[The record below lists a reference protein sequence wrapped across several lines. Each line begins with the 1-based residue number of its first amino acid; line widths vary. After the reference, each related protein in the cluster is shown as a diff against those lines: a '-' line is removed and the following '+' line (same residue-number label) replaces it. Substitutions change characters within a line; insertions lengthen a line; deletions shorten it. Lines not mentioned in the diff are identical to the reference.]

1 MAKWMVSKGAKHL
14 VLVSRN
20 GSVTGEVKKMVDDLG
35 TVGANIVIRRCDVSN
50 SEAVNN
56 LVTNGLT
63 DMPEVRGVIHGA
75 MVLRVS
81 TIV

>member
-1 MAKWMVSKGAKHL
+1 
-14 VLVSRN
+14 
-20 GSVTGEVKKMVDDLG
+20 MVDDLK

-56 LVTNGLT
+56 LVTNELT

-81 TIV
+81 TVS